1 MKIEFNEVFDSFKKM
16 NENDKKQAII
26 EFLKNNIV
34 ALKELNN
41 GIGNTMNTN
50 DINEITSVAFDDKLD
65 VIYELIHLMTEQVEL
80 FSEKISSDFFE

>member
-16 NENDKKQAII
+16 DENDKKQAII

-50 DINEITSVAFDDKLD
+50 DINEITNVAFEDKLD